1 MADNIKLVTKEYVDT
16 GLSTKANKVISNMS
30 YESFIDTYNLREPE
44 WVDLSFVGGEYYYT
58 DFNTAVTDVN
68 NGNTANAT
76 SNITGAVCQIFTD
89 GNITVLRLLSDI
101 TITTP
106 IIFTKSVIF
115 DLNGFTTSCSVDGHF
130 GDKSVV
136 EIPNIT
142 VVFYGSKTDSKIQT
156 SDSSTEEIQFP
167 GLIILNSKR
176 LYVLGGSYKRNAYS
190 YKESDSYVILN
201 PYTNFDSYI
210 DIYNASIESY
220 SESSTK
226 KNRCI
231 GAFATTGSMA
241 FNMYNTTCISKS
253 INYASTA
260 IVLNNQNPTTK
271 VLISDC
277 NIEASGADKG
287 DNSSIGITIKGT
299 TTNNNIILKNSTI
312 KGHTSAVQNGGTLYI
327 NNCKTYA
334 PSHGGIYNGTSGILY
349 AENTEFHRNTPP
361 EGFVVSGWACA
372 YFGYG
377 SVAYIDNCKFIRDV
391 ESDTSPG
398 IAVKAITAGAVTR
411 VFVSNSEM
419 PGIRCDA
426 DQEIYLGNGISDAI
440 KNATVQG
447 KKYITDNN
455 YVYIEDKGA
464 YSLLNPDF
472 NAADKNYVDNNVGNI
487 TTTEAE
493 EHAQIDSTEILTAQ
507 TGTWVTDGWTGDAT
521 TGFTHTSGNT
531 SILKYP
537 ITGSDYIAEGTL
549 YDITFSCSVAPTV
562 DNIMVRIGNSNL
574 FNLYGQEEPLNI
586 GVKSKGS
593 TDGTIYL
600 EFIPSSTFTGTIS
613 NIKVH
618 KITGTYVGKYKIT
631 DSNDSISFEVRANT
645 VNKYNA
651 FIGVDSGSYNTTGNG
666 NVGFGY
672 KALAS
677 NTSGFWN
684 TGIGFE
690 ALQFVNAGS
699 RNIGIGA
706 LAGRHIE
713 TGQRNVA
720 IGTHTL
726 RENRTGN
733 YNIAI
738 GADSQLN
745 GKSGN
750 SNISIGGSSL
760 YYIDGG
766 NENIAIGHNA
776 IAANNTENKGNY
788 NIAIGFNSLTYGSN
802 SLDNIAIGR
811 NAGYRITGSNNVIIG
826 TDSGRRGNS
835 QVVMGA
841 NSGKNLQDDAT
852 ENTIIG
858 YYTGN
863 NLKANKNCILI
874 GNRVDGEETG
884 DYQLNIGNLIKGSTQ
899 SSNKYVNI
907 DGSLSAKSMSV
918 DNVGTNDTDVV
929 NKKYVD
935 DAITTQV
942 SSVYKA
948 KGSIA
953 DISALPTPDKAHEGF
968 VYNIENEFTTTDQF
982 VEGAGTTFPAGTNV
996 VCINTTGTTYKW
1008 DVLAGMVDLSDY
1020 ATKTE
1025 LSGKLDKVTST
1036 STYNRLYGIETTG
1049 NQALFNVAA
1058 YVLAGSIAQRKAD
1071 GTLSATT
1078 PTADSSDDTVTTK
1091 KYVDDQIG
1099 NINSILATMFN
1110 DVSTQSDEEPTDEEV
1125 IA

>member
-16 GLSTKANKVISNMS
+16 ELSTKANKVISNMS
-30 YESFIDTYNLREPE
+30 YESFIDTYHLREPE

-58 DFNTAVTDVN
+58 DFSTAVTDVN
-68 NGNTANAT
+68 NGNTAGASSDT
-76 SNITGAVCQIFTD
+76 TGAVCQIFTD

-101 TITTP
+101 TVNTNIV
-106 IIFTKSVIF
+106 FTKSVIF
-115 DLNGFTTSCSVDGHF
+115 DINGFTVT
-130 GDKSVV
+130 
-136 EIPNIT
+136 
-142 VVFYGSKTDSKIQT
+142 
-156 SDSSTEEIQFP
+156 
-167 GLIILNSKR
+167 LNGEGR
-176 LYVLGGSYKRNAYS
+176 
-190 YKESDSYVILN
+190 I
-201 PYTNFDSYI
+201 
-210 DIYNASIESY
+210 
-220 SESSTK
+220 
-226 KNRCI
+226 
-231 GAFATTGSMA
+231 
-241 FNMYNTTCISKS
+241 
-253 INYASTA
+253 
-260 IVLNNQNPTTK
+260 
-271 VLISDC
+271 
-277 NIEASGADKG
+277 G
-287 DNSSIGITIKGT
+287 DNSSSENIDLIIYGIKSNSNMVSTDVLYMIAITNRNTQIIGGKYKSNALTKGAFLLYVNSLIPINFETYNSSFEMYSELATQNLLMGLIINKQDITTKLNNSSFSINSIKYTPANCIRTMGDGHVIHLDIYGCSFEAKGKDGGDSSAVAIRINKNSADTIVNIENSIIYGITSGFE
-299 TTNNNIILKNSTI
+299 NNSKTYIKNS
-312 KGHTSAVQNGGTLYI
+312 KCYSPY
-327 NNCKTYA
+327 
-334 PSHGGIYNGTSGILY
+334 HGGVYNAINGTLY
-349 AENTEFHRNTPP
+349 AENTEFHRSATP
-361 EGFVVSGWACA
+361 EGYTPTGAGCA

-377 SVAYIDNCKFIRDV
+377 STTYLNNCKFIRDV

-398 IAVKAITAGAVTR
+398 IVVRKEGTPEGETTR

-419 PGIRCDA
+419 PSIRCDA
-426 DQEIYLGNGISDAI
+426 DQKIYLGNGISDTI

-447 KKYITDNN
+447 IKYLTDNN
-455 YVYIEDKGA
+455 YVYIEESNAA

-472 NAADKNYVDNNVGNI
+472 NAANKNYVDNHVGNI

-493 EHAQIDSTEILTAQ
+493 EHAQVDSTEILTVQ

-537 ITGSDYIAEGTL
+537 ITGSDYTAQGTL
-549 YDITFSCSVAPTV
+549 YDITFNCSVAPTV
-562 DNIMVRIGNSNL
+562 DNIMVRIGNSDL

-613 NIKVH
+613 NIEVH
-618 KITGTYVGKYKIT
+618 KITGTYEGKYKIT
-631 DSNDSISFEVRANT
+631 DSNGSTSFEVRADT

-666 NVGFGY
+666 NAGFGY

-720 IGTHTL
+720 IGTHSL

-738 GADSQLN
+738 GADSQLS

-802 SLDNIAIGR
+802 SIDNIAIGR
-811 NAGYRITGSNNVIIG
+811 NAGYRITGSNNVVIG

-874 GNRVDGEETG
+874 GNRVDGEEIG

-918 DNVGTNDTDVV
+918 DNVGTTDTAVV

-935 DAITTQV
+935 
-942 SSVYKA
+942 
-948 KGSIA
+948 
-953 DISALPTPDKAHEGF
+953 
-968 VYNIENEFTTTDQF
+968 
-982 VEGAGTTFPAGTNV
+982 
-996 VCINTTGTTYKW
+996 NT
-1008 DVLAGMVDLSDY
+1008 Y
-1020 ATKTE
+1020 ATKTD
-1025 LSGKLDKVTST
+1025 LSGKLDKITST
-1036 STYNRLYGIETTG
+1036 STYNRLYGIEITG

-1058 YVLAGSIAQRKAD
+1058 YTLAGSIAQRKAD
-1071 GTLSATT
+1071 GTLNATT
-1078 PTADSSDDTVTTK
+1078 PTADSSDDTVATK
-1091 KYVDDQIG
+1091 KYVDDVVG
-1099 NINSILATMFN
+1099 NITALFASLVDMTKT
-1110 DVSTQSDEEPTDEEV
+1110 TQADEPTNNTEIINEPTVDEGGLS
-1125 IA
+1125 